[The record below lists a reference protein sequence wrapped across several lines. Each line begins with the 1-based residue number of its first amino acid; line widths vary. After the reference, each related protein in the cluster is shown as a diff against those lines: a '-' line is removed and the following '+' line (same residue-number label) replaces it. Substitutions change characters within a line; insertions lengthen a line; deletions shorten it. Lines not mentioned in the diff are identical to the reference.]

1 MNSKEVLLAEIGHR
15 ITAAMPNLG
24 CVLETT
30 AEELGRVMGAGCVLF
45 LESEQDPGLLEPL
58 CSWHEDAD
66 YMEFI
71 RAELAGAPLRLGEG
85 LTGKVAQSG
94 ESLVIPEVT
103 PEQLARMV
111 DPRHLPIVEARPV
124 RSMMVVALPSLSGPI
139 GALTL
144 FFPEVKGPANTGDL
158 RFVERLA
165 SCAGLVISNTQT
177 FERLQA
183 ELAHREQ
190 AEAERLELE
199 RRIQHAQKLES
210 LGVLAGGIAH
220 DFNNL
225 LVGILGNA
233 SLALLDL
240 PPESPARES
249 VHQIELTARR
259 ASELTHQ
266 LLAYSGKG
274 RFVVTRIDL
283 SRLVE
288 EITHLLEVTI
298 SKKAVLK
305 FDFASVVLPVE
316 ADATQM
322 RQVVMNLITN
332 ASDAVGETSGI
343 ITIATGMTEADE
355 RYLSGSWLPEPVPPG
370 TYTYLEV
377 SDTGQGMSPA
387 ALARIFEPFYST
399 KGSGRGLGLAAVL
412 GIVRGHNGA
421 LKVYSEPGRGTT
433 IKVLLPC
440 AEPAELLPGS
450 PGEVLPVPADGSTVL
465 LADDEE
471 TVRSVGR
478 RVLERAGYRVMTA
491 SDGKEAVEI
500 FEARADD
507 IDLVLLDMT
516 MPRLSGAEAY
526 ARIRSIRPE
535 VPTLLSSGYNE
546 QDATSRFAG
555 KGLAGFLQKPWTA
568 QSLVEAVER
577 VLRSNGEA
585 ER

>member
-1 MNSKEVLLAEIGHR
+1 M
-15 ITAAMPNLG
+15 
-24 CVLETT
+24 
-30 AEELGRVMGAGCVLF
+30 
-45 LESEQDPGLLEPL
+45 
-58 CSWHEDAD
+58 
-66 YMEFI
+66 
-71 RAELAGAPLRLGEG
+71 
-85 LTGKVAQSG
+85 
-94 ESLVIPEVT
+94 
-103 PEQLARMV
+103 
-111 DPRHLPIVEARPV
+111 
-124 RSMMVVALPSLSGPI
+124 
-139 GALTL
+139 
-144 FFPEVKGPANTGDL
+144 
-158 RFVERLA
+158 
-165 SCAGLVISNTQT
+165 
-177 FERLQA
+177 
-183 ELAHREQ
+183 
-190 AEAERLELE
+190 ELE

-240 PPESPARES
+240 PPELPAREP

-305 FDFASVVLPVE
+305 FDFASSVLPVE
-316 ADATQM
+316 ADAAQM

-332 ASDAVGETSGI
+332 ASDAVGDSSGI

-370 TYTYLEV
+370 TYTFLEV
-377 SDTGQGMSPA
+377 SDTGQGMPPE

-412 GIVRGHNGA
+412 GTVRGHNGA
-421 LKVYSEPGRGTT
+421 LKVYSEEGRGTT

-440 AEPAELLPGS
+440 AEPAELLPGLS
-450 PGEVLPVPADGSTVL
+450 GEVLPVPADGRAVL

-471 TVRSVGR
+471 TVRSLGR

-500 FEARADD
+500 FEARSDE

-526 ARIRSIRPE
+526 ARIRSIRSD

-568 QSLVEAVER
+568 QDLVEAVER
-577 VLRSNGEA
+577 VLGSDGEGEG